1 MTQTKN
7 KLALH
12 GGDPVRTA
20 EWPRWPQWGDGER
33 QQLDAVLQSGEW
45 GGYSEVVAQFE
56 AAFAQRHQAKHCIGV
71 ANGTLSLAAALH
83 TAGIGP
89 GDEVIVPPYTFIAT
103 ANAVQLVGATSVFVD
118 IELETFNI
126 NLAAVEEAITERTR
140 AVIPVHF
147 AGLPVDMD
155 ALMALAARHD
165 LLVIEDAA
173 HAHGSRWNGRS
184 VGALGHIGSFSFQA
198 SKNLTAGE
206 GGALLT
212 NDDELRDSLWSYVN
226 QGRAP
231 AGTAWYGHPN
241 LGSNLRLSAW
251 QAGVLV
257 AQLEPFDA
265 QLARRMDNARRL
277 HEILAEVDGLQP
289 TVWDDRVDAHA
300 HHLFV
305 MRYDPAGFNGV
316 SREAFVKALSAEGV
330 PCSTGYDRPLYQHPP
345 LSGEHS
351 RVMGCPQAEQACR
364 EAIWLSQSML
374 LAEPDAMEDI
384 AAAIFKI
391 RDNVDALME

>member
-1 MTQTKN
+1 MST
-7 KLALH
+7 LALH
-12 GGDPVRTA
+12 GGAPVCTKP
-20 EWPRWPQWGDGER
+20 WPQWPQWGESER
-33 QQLDAVLQSGEW
+33 QQLERVLESGEW
-45 GGYSEVVAQFE
+45 GGYNETVGQFE
-56 AAFAQRHQAKHCIGV
+56 AAFARRHDARHCI
-71 ANGTLSLAAALH
+71 AATNGTLSLVAALQANH
-83 TAGIGP
+83 IGP

-103 ANAVQLVGATSVFVD
+103 ANAVQLVGATPVFVD

-126 NLAAVEEAITERTR
+126 DLAAVAAAVTERTR

-155 ALMALAARHD
+155 ALMALAEKHD
-165 LLVIEDAA
+165 LLVVEDAA
-173 HAHGSRWNGRS
+173 HAHGSTWNGRP

-212 NDDELRDSLWSYVN
+212 NHDDLRDRLWSYVN

-231 AGTAWYGHPN
+231 QETAWYGHPN
-241 LGSNLRLSAW
+241 LGSNLRLSGW
-251 QAGVLV
+251 QAGILL
-257 AQLEPFDA
+257 AQLGRFEE
-265 QLARRMDNARRL
+265 QLARRMENARRL
-277 HEILAEVDGLQP
+277 HDILAEVDGLQP
-289 TVWDDRVDAHA
+289 TRWDERVDHHA
-300 HHLFV
+300 HHLFI

-316 SREAFVKALSAEGV
+316 ARETFVAALQAEGV

-351 RVMGCPQAEQACR
+351 RITGCPQAEQACR
-364 EAIWLSQSML
+364 EAIWLSQSTL
-374 LAEPDAMEDI
+374 LAKPGEMDEI

-391 RDNVDALME
+391 RDQIDALAEA